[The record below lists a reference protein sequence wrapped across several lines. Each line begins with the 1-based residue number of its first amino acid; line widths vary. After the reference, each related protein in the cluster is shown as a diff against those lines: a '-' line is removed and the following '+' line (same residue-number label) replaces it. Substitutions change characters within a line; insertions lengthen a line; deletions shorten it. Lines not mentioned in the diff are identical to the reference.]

1 MENFKEV
8 ADSWGFGIAIIFSL
22 AWVVRSLFLII
33 LGQFQK
39 KDEKNELLSIDYL
52 AYAKEREEKSE
63 KREARLM
70 QVISDNMQVNKEL
83 FAVLKDLRSQINN

>member
-39 KDEKNELLSIDYL
+39 KDEKNETLSNDYL
-52 AYAKEREEKSE
+52 AYAKEREEKAE
-63 KREARLM
+63 KREVRLM

-83 FAVLKDLRSQINN
+83 FTVLKDLRNQINN